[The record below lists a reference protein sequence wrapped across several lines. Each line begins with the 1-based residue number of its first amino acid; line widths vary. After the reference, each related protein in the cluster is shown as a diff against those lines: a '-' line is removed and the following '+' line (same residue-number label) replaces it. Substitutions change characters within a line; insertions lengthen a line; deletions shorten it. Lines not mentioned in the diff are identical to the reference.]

1 MKVLSTVKSYALIII
16 AFLLVGVVSSEYSSH
31 IQRFVTQ
38 SGEEGDKLLFYGTVA
53 ILFAIGFFVYYLA
66 KSTSIPS
73 FVMVIFFGFAGK
85 DLLDPLF
92 HDPFVVN
99 VLVTLGAV
107 FILFGGGLET
117 PYKDFKK
124 FLAHILSL
132 AFLGTFLTSLMLS
145 GTLLF
150 LSQLVGLE
158 LPLPVVVL
166 LGFALS
172 STDPAAIIPCF
183 QNMVFKKSRVK
194 YIAISESALN
204 DVVGAVFALLFLS
217 FFEEGIVFAN
227 VIQAYAHLFTLSTAL
242 VLIKSLGV
250 GIIVGIVGY
259 FVLEFWH
266 RFKNKIKTQEET
278 DNAFFM
284 VMPFLVF
291 TVSQVFG
298 GSGFLA
304 SFLSALVFKMK
315 DPVKHVEHYFNST
328 VGAFLKPMIFII
340 LGAMV
345 DLDQLIAYAPIGIL
359 VALIFIFIIRPI
371 TVFISLG
378 PFAFLKDEK
387 KRIDLNELLFL
398 SFVRETGVI
407 PAALIVTLSASGV
420 AGSSMILAIGMWVI
434 LLTLII
440 QPPLTPLFAKK
451 LNIAEPIQDHT
462 DVQIAAGAEPAA
474 VLVTR
479 GGSFLR
485 RLPIVIK
492 WAVQH
497 NIYHIAIL
505 FSPEEKY
512 NQEYI
517 EEKQHQAHKMF
528 HIINDERSENEEDEL
543 EFEFIV
549 ERGYLSDNIRRYA
562 KTHDNISIIFAGK
575 RMIDFRAEDIKNLKI
590 PLFFID

>member
-1 MKVLSTVKSYALIII
+1 MKFLYTTRSYLLIIL
-16 AFLLVGVVSSEYSSH
+16 AFIIVEVISNRYSDAIRTFVTESSSEGH
-31 IQRFVTQ
+31 Q
-38 SGEEGDKLLFYGTVA
+38 LLFYATVA
-53 ILFAIGFFVYYLA
+53 ILFSIGFFVYYLSKA
-66 KSTSIPS
+66 TPIPS
-73 FVMVIFFGFAGK
+73 FVMVVFFGFAAK

-92 HDPFVVN
+92 SDPFVVN

-117 PYKDFKK
+117 PYKDFKRY
-124 FLAHILSL
+124 FAHIASL
-132 AFLGTFLTSLMLS
+132 AFLGTFLTAFSLSL
-145 GTLLF
+145 TLL
-150 LSQLVGLE
+150 LVGRAVGLE
-158 LPLPVVVL
+158 LPLPIVVL
-166 LGFALS
+166 LGFSLS

-204 DVVGAVFALLFLS
+204 DVIGAVLALLFLS
-217 FFEEGIVFAN
+217 IFESGIEFN
-227 VIQAYAHLFTLSTAL
+227 NIFQAFGHLFTLKTFGLLLKTLGIGVL
-242 VLIKSLGV
+242 VGLG
-250 GIIVGIVGY
+250 GY
-259 FVLEFWH
+259 VVLETWH
-266 RFKNKIKTQEET
+266 KFKNKIKTQEET

-304 SFLSALVFKMK
+304 AFLSALIFKLK

-340 LGAMV
+340 LGALV
-345 DLDQLIAYAPIGIL
+345 ELDQLIAYAPIGIL
-359 VALIFIFIIRPI
+359 AGLIFIFIIRPLV
-371 TVFISLG
+371 VFISLG
-378 PFAFLKDEK
+378 PFAFLKNDQ

-407 PAALIVTLSASGV
+407 PAALIVTLSASGI
-420 AGSSMILAIGMWVI
+420 AGSSMIVAIGMWIV
-434 LLTLII
+434 LLTLVI

-451 LNIAEPIQDHT
+451 LKIAEPLDEHT
-462 DVQIAAGAEPAA
+462 DVQIAAGTDPAA

-485 RLPIVIK
+485 RLPVVVE
-492 WAVQH
+492 WASRH
-497 NIYHIAIL
+497 NINHVAVL

-512 NQEYI
+512 IKEYI
-517 EEKQHQAHKMF
+517 EEKQHQAHKIF
-528 HIINDERSENEEDEL
+528 HMINDERSENEQDEI

-549 ERGYLSDNIRRYA
+549 ERGYLDDNIRRYV
-562 KTHDNISIIFAGK
+562 KSHSNISIIFAGK
-575 RMIDFRAEDIKNLKI
+575 RMIDFRSQEIKNLKV
-590 PLFFID
+590 PFYFID

>member
-1 MKVLSTVKSYALIII
+1 MKLFSVVKSYALIVI
-16 AFLLVGVVSSEYSSH
+16 AFLLVGLVSNRYSSA
-31 IQRFVTQ
+31 IQEFVAT
-38 SGEEGDKLLFYGTVA
+38 SSDEGDKLLFYGTVA

-66 KSTSIPS
+66 KSTPIPS
-73 FVMVIFFGFAGK
+73 FVMVIFFGFAAK
-85 DLLDPLF
+85 DLLNPLF

-124 FLAHILSL
+124 YIRHILSL

-145 GTLLF
+145 SALLVV
-150 LSQLVGLE
+150 SKMVGLE
-158 LPLPVVVL
+158 LPLPVIVL

-204 DVVGAVFALLFLS
+204 DVVGAVLALLFLS
-217 FFEEGIVFAN
+217 FFEEGVVFSNIV
-227 VIQAYAHLFTLSTAL
+227 QAYGHLFTLSTAL
-242 VLIKSLGV
+242 VLLKSLGIGVLV
-250 GIIVGIVGY
+250 GVIGY
-259 FVLEFWH
+259 FALEFWH
-266 RFKNKIKTQEET
+266 KFKNKIKTQEET

-304 SFLSALVFKMK
+304 AFLSALVFKMK
-315 DPVKHVEHYFNST
+315 DPIKHVEHYFNST

-345 DLDQLIAYAPIGIL
+345 ELDQLIAYAPLGIL

-378 PFAFLKDEK
+378 PFAFAKNEEQ
-387 KRIDLNELLFL
+387 RIDLNELFFL

-407 PAALIVTLSASGV
+407 PAALIVTLAASGIP
-420 AGSSMILAIGMWVI
+420 GNSMILAIGMWVI

-451 LNIAEPIQDHT
+451 LKIAEPINEHT
-462 DVQIAAGAEPAA
+462 DVQIAAGSDPAA

-479 GGSFLR
+479 GGSFMR
-485 RLPIVIK
+485 RLPVVID
-492 WAVQH
+492 WATKH

-512 NQEYI
+512 SKEYI
-517 EEKQHQAHKMF
+517 DERHEQAHKMF
-528 HIINDERSENEEDEL
+528 HIINDERSENEDEEL

-549 ERGYLSDNIRRYA
+549 ERGYLSNNIRRYA
-562 KTHDNISIIFAGK
+562 KTHSNISIIFAGK
-575 RMIDFRAEDIKNLKI
+575 RMIDFRAEEIKNLEI
-590 PLFFID
+590 PIFFID

>member
-1 MKVLSTVKSYALIII
+1 MKLFSIVKSYALIII
-16 AFLLVGVVSSEYSSH
+16 AFLLVGLVSNRYSGA
-31 IQRFVTQ
+31 IQEFVAT
-38 SGEEGDKLLFYGTVA
+38 SSEEGDKLLFYGTVA

-73 FVMVIFFGFAGK
+73 FVMVIFFGFAAK

-124 FLAHILSL
+124 HIRHILSL

-145 GTLLF
+145 STLLVV
-150 LSQLVGLE
+150 SGWVGLD
-158 LPLPVVVL
+158 LPLPVIVL

-204 DVVGAVFALLFLS
+204 DVVGAVLALLFLS
-217 FFEEGIVFAN
+217 FFEEGLVFNNIV
-227 VIQAYAHLFTLSTAL
+227 QAYGHLFTLSTAL
-242 VLIKSLGV
+242 VLVKSLGIGVLV
-250 GIIVGIVGY
+250 GVIGY

-266 RFKNKIKTQEET
+266 KFKNKIKTQEET

-304 SFLSALVFKMK
+304 AFLSALVFKMK
-315 DPVKHVEHYFNST
+315 DPIKHVEHYFNST

-345 DLDQLIAYAPIGIL
+345 ELDQLIAYAPLGIL
-359 VALIFIFIIRPI
+359 VALIFIFVIRPI

-378 PFAFLKDEK
+378 PFAFAKDKEQ
-387 KRIDLNELLFL
+387 RIDLNELFFL

-407 PAALIVTLSASGV
+407 PAALIVTLAASGIP
-420 AGSSMILAIGMWVI
+420 GSSMILAIGMWVI

-451 LNIAEPIQDHT
+451 LKIAEPINEHT
-462 DVQIAAGAEPAA
+462 DVQIAAGSDSAV

-485 RLPIVIK
+485 RLPVVID
-492 WAVQH
+492 WATQH

-512 NQEYI
+512 SEEYI
-517 EEKQHQAHKMF
+517 EDRYQQAHKMF
-528 HIINDERSENEEDEL
+528 HIINHERNENEDKEL

-549 ERGYLSDNIRRYA
+549 ERGYLNNNIRRYA
-562 KTHDNISIIFAGK
+562 KTHSNISIIFAGK
-575 RMIDFRAEDIKNLKI
+575 RMIDFRAEDIKNLEI
-590 PLFFID
+590 PIYFID